1 MVVGRVRELWRY
13 PAKSMQGERVDACV
27 VGVGGIP
34 GDRGWALRDETS
46 GEITGGKKL
55 PRLMQCAA
63 RYRRDPTADEPVPP
77 VDVTFP
83 DGTTIG
89 SDNSAT
95 AARLSELLGR
105 PVSLWPLQP
114 ASNRAH
120 YRRAQPG
127 AAVMGWIGRTKGGR
141 RLLQRLMSLGGMDAD
156 LRAELGRERD
166 EPLPDLSVFSGE
178 LFEFT
183 SPPGTYFDAF
193 PIHLLTTASLAAMA
207 QAAPAASWDVRRF
220 RPNVVVETAPGVSG
234 LVESGWRGRTVRL
247 GAVRLHGELPTVRC
261 SMTMAPQADLPKDP
275 AILRAIVRDA
285 EQNLGLYAT
294 VATAGDVRIGDDVVL
309 E

>member
-13 PAKSMQGERVDACV
+13 PAKSMQGERVDACS
-27 VGVGGIP
+27 VGTSGIP

-55 PRLMQCAA
+55 PVLMQCAA
-63 RYRRDPTADEPVPP
+63 RYRREPGRDEPVPP
-77 VDVTFP
+77 VDVTLP
-83 DGTTIG
+83 DGQRVA
-89 SDNSAT
+89 SDAPDVAT
-95 AARLSELLGR
+95 RLSEVVGR
-105 PVSLWPLQP
+105 PVTLWPLQP

-127 AAVMGWIGRTKGGR
+127 AAALGWIARTRGGR
-141 RLLQRLMSLGGMDAD
+141 RLLQRLMSIGGMGDA

-166 EPLPDLSVFSGE
+166 EPMPDLSEYSGD
-178 LFEFT
+178 LFEYA

-220 RPNVVVETAPGVSG
+220 RPNVLVETASGVTG
-234 LVESGWRGRTVRL
+234 LVESEWKGRTVRV
-247 GAVRLHGELPTVRC
+247 GGVRLRGELPTVRC
-261 SMTMAPQADLPKDP
+261 SMTMAAQGDLPKDS

-285 EQNLGLYAT
+285 QQNLGLYAS
-294 VATAGDVRIGDDVVL
+294 VATAGDVRVGDDVVL